1 MKLTQKQL
9 RFIIQEELTLVLE
22 TKAARDWIA
31 KQDERQRNRLMDWYE
46 AGMQNIPDLSYA
58 LKKFPTTFVLDTDL
72 LEAYY
77 SPKYKDILNRY
88 GITQLK
94 DFEEQGYSFMTF
106 MHALIHYEETKD
118 LDPSDIEN
126 SKDAKIIGQVGDW
139 TITDPVSGEESTR
152 CAEGTTWCTKNAS
165 TYGSYVKGDIKLY
178 YLSNDQKEYPYNKLS
193 FGVDRSGIRYGGDGE
208 YTVDADN
215 GGIRSYDHARQIIG
229 DDFDEIKS
237 ILLDYYPKDME
248 KRALQN
254 ASGEKLF
261 LNFINFAREAKK
273 LTDSSQR
280 ILFYKRVL
288 EYVRTEGISN
298 FRAGIAGHLIKIF
311 DLILKDKE
319 VKNKK
324 FLLEEKNKI
333 ISIIRGYLSNNTFLS
348 DLPDEEKIKKFNLI
362 YKANME
368 NRSVYVDADGEWV
381 EPEDEGARFERTY
394 FDSLYSDL
402 ARLYRGIRL
411 PENIRAELRRLQSKL
426 IDSYEKEMSHMR
438 KELKDI
444 RDEDY
449 RTDSLNLR
457 RSKRSDLKDGLKQGI
472 EDLKFRIQELKED
485 IW

>member
-1 MKLTQKQL
+1 MRLSQKQL
-9 RFIIQEELTLVLE
+9 RSIIKEELTLILE
-22 TKAARDWIA
+22 SRKARDWIA
-31 KQDERQRNRLMDWYE
+31 KQDESQRDRLMDWYE

-58 LKKFPTTFVLDTDL
+58 LNKFPTTFVLDTDL
-72 LEAYY
+72 LKAYY
-77 SPKYKDILNRY
+77 SPKYEDILNRY

-139 TITDPVSGEESTR
+139 IITDPVSGEESAR
-152 CAEGTTWCTKNAS
+152 CAEGTTWCTKKPS
-165 TYGSYVKGDIKLY
+165 TYGSYVKGDLKLY
-178 YLSNDQKEYPYNKLS
+178 YLSNDKKEYPYNKLS

-215 GGIRSYDHARQIIG
+215 DGIRSYDHARQIIG
-229 DDFDEIKS
+229 DDFDQIKS
-237 ILLDYYPKDME
+237 ILLDYYPIDIE

-254 ASGEKLF
+254 TSGEKLF

-273 LTDSSQR
+273 LDSSQR
-280 ILFYKRVL
+280 ILFYKRIL
-288 EYVRTEGISN
+288 EYVREIGYGDDFGPGT
-298 FRAGIAGHLIKIF
+298 AGHLIKIF

-319 VKNKK
+319 MKNKK

-333 ISIIRGYLSNNTFLS
+333 ISIIRHYLSNKTFLS
-348 DLPDEEKIKKFNLI
+348 DLPDEQKIKKFNLI

-381 EPEDEGARFERTY
+381 EPEDEGARFERTH
-394 FDSLYSDL
+394 FDRLYDDL

-426 IDSYEKEMSHMR
+426 IDSYEKEISHMR

-449 RTDSLNLR
+449 RTDRLNLR
-457 RSKRSDLKDGLKQGI
+457 RSKRSDLKDGLKEGI
-472 EDLKFRIQELKED
+472 EDLKMILQNLKED